1 MLRRAG
7 RIYDRIIGIAYV
19 LAGALIVFILS
30 AVFYEIVMRYFFHR
44 AVLWT
49 YEVTG
54 FTMLFITFLATTWL
68 LKKEGHVRVY
78 LVFNRLKPQH
88 QSVVNVIVS
97 ILCAV
102 TFLVI
107 TIFSASTTIESAK
120 IGYFT
125 PTELQVPQEYILF
138 IIPIGCFLLFIQFI
152 RRAYASFR
160 MIRTDGAQ
168 RKFD

>member
-1 MLRRAG
+1 MFRRAG
-7 RIYDRIIGIAYV
+7 RIFDQIIGSAYV
-19 LAGALIVFILS
+19 LAGALIIFVLS
-30 AVFYEIVMRYFFHR
+30 AVFYEIVMRYFLHR

-68 LKKEGHVRVY
+68 LKKEGHVRVD

-97 ILCAV
+97 ILCAI
-102 TFLVI
+102 TFLAI
-107 TIFSASTTIESAK
+107 TFFSAKTTIESAK
-120 IGYFT
+120 IGYYT

-138 IIPIGCFLLFIQFI
+138 IIPLGSFFLLIQFI

-160 MIRTDGAQ
+160 MIKTNGAQ
-168 RKFD
+168 RKID